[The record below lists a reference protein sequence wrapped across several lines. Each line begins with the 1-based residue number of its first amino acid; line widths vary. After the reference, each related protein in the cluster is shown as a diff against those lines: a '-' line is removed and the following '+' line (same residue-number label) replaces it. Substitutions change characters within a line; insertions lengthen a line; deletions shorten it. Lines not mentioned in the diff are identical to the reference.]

1 MTPTRHENI
10 SLPVANESHHCIK
23 VKCHNPLLTNHP
35 ISYTNGLCERHFF
48 EINLSFNDD
57 DNNDKNINLNNKSKL
72 SSKEKKISSIKNL
85 YRPLQNDIR
94 KTREIF
100 DGHQW

>member
-1 MTPTRHENI
+1 MTPIRHENI
-10 SLPVANESHHCIK
+10 SLPVANKPHHCIK
-23 VKCHNPLLTNHP
+23 AKCHNPLLTNHP

-48 EINLSFNDD
+48 EINLSSNDD
-57 DNNDKNINLNNKSKL
+57 DNNINFNNKSKL
-72 SSKEKKISSIKNL
+72 SFKEKKISSIKDL

-100 DGHQW
+100 DGYQW